1 MRNKAQQP
9 EPGLHEPKKIRIT
22 MAPFTIGKSPRKK
35 YIAIGSSASAP
46 SAWPPFCSFSVIMRP
61 DKWPSILHHIFRKSS
76 QMALPFF
83 RLPIAV
89 IGQAFSRFIGHVDGV
104 MGVVVNEQSLS
115 TEADQSGKPAE
126 MVL

>member
-1 MRNKAQQP
+1 
-9 EPGLHEPKKIRIT
+9 
-22 MAPFTIGKSPRKK
+22 
-35 YIAIGSSASAP
+35 
-46 SAWPPFCSFSVIMRP
+46 
-61 DKWPSILHHIFRKSS
+61 
-76 QMALPFF
+76 MALPFF